1 MKTKASVTSSKF
13 VTPKRAFGL
22 SAATH
27 ALLDRLEADGIK
39 FRKMPL
45 AKQRAEL
52 IRRGALTPDG
62 KLPVYPMD
70 HVPLG
75 PRE

>member
-1 MKTKASVTSSKF
+1 MKTKATRPAKAQSSVRFCGET
-13 VTPKRAFGL
+13 
-22 SAATH
+22 
-27 ALLDRLEADGIK
+27 LDFDGIMK
-39 FRKMPL
+39 RMAERQEQFRKMPL

-52 IRRGALTPDG
+52 IRQGTLTPEG

>member
-1 MKTKASVTSSKF
+1 MIT
-13 VTPKRAFGL
+13 RAAAKPRRFPAGL
-22 SAATH
+22 SAET
-27 ALLDRLEADGIK
+27 LETLERLAERHEK
-39 FRKMPL
+39 FRRMPL
-45 AKQRAEL
+45 AKQREEL
-52 IRRGALTPDG
+52 IRRGALTPEG

>member
-1 MKTKASVTSSKF
+1 MKTKPKELI
-13 VTPKRAFGL
+13 TPPNRPAGL
-22 SAATH
+22 SAESI
-27 ALLDRLEADGIK
+27 ALLDKVAAHWDKLLR
-39 FRKMPL
+39 MPK
-45 AKQRAEL
+45 ARRHAEL
-52 IRRGALTPDG
+52 IKRGILTPEG

>member
-1 MKTKASVTSSKF
+1 MNTKKANQALVDFPHPLLGTTADFAALRASIAASWAKFHRMSK
-13 VTPKRAFGL
+13 
-22 SAATH
+22 
-27 ALLDRLEADGIK
+27 
-39 FRKMPL
+39 

-52 IRRGALTPDG
+52 IRRGVLTAEG
-62 KLPVYPMD
+62 ELPVYPMD

>member
-1 MKTKASVTSSKF
+1 MKSKTSTKLER
-13 VTPKRAFGL
+13 PFGL

-27 ALLDRLEADGIK
+27 ALLDKIEADGIK

-52 IRRGALTPDG
+52 IRQGTLTPEG

>member
-1 MKTKASVTSSKF
+1 MKAKTPAQPQSPK
-13 VTPKRAFGL
+13 PKRPFGL

-27 ALLDRLEADGIK
+27 ALLDQMEADGIK
-39 FRKMPL
+39 FRKLPL

-52 IRRGALTPDG
+52 IRRGTLTPDG

>member
-1 MKTKASVTSSKF
+1 
-13 VTPKRAFGL
+13 
-22 SAATH
+22 
-27 ALLDRLEADGIK
+27 
-39 FRKMPL
+39 MPL

>member
-1 MKTKASVTSSKF
+1 MKSKTARNKSQPEPVRF
-13 VTPKRAFGL
+13 FGESLDFEGIRKRMAER
-22 SAATH
+22 H
-27 ALLDRLEADGIK
+27 AK
-39 FRKMPL
+39 FMGMSK

-52 IRRGALTPDG
+52 IRRGVLTPEG

>member
-1 MKTKASVTSSKF
+1 MKTKIPVATPTSA
-13 VTPKRAFGL
+13 KRERPFGL

-27 ALLDRLEADGIK
+27 ALLDQMEADGIK
-39 FRKMPL
+39 FRKQPL

-52 IRRGALTPDG
+52 IRRGTLTPEG
-62 KLPVYPMD
+62 KLPIYPMD

-75 PRE
+75 PKE

>member
-1 MKTKASVTSSKF
+1 MKTKKAKQILADFPHPLLGTSADFAALRASIAASWAKF
-13 VTPKRAFGL
+13 
-22 SAATH
+22 H
-27 ALLDRLEADGIK
+27 RL
-39 FRKMPL
+39 PL
-45 AKQRAEL
+45 PKQRAEL
-52 IRRGALTPDG
+52 IRRGVLTPDG